1 MDYEKTE
8 MRKDIILKK
17 LKERGCRI
25 TKQRMLILDIIL
37 NEKCS
42 CCKEIY
48 YKAIEHNPGIGVST
62 VYRMV
67 NSLEDIGA
75 ISRSDIYKIKYEGE
89 KTKGSVCVIE
99 LDDGTFCIFSEKTF
113 ETMIAASLKAA
124 GYIKEQKIKKISM
137 NTKYAENDKIYR

>member
-1 MDYEKTE
+1 
-8 MRKDIILKK
+8 
-17 LKERGCRI
+17 
-25 TKQRMLILDIIL
+25 MLILDIIL

-67 NSLEDIGA
+67 NSLEEIGA

-89 KTKGSVCVIE
+89 KTKGSVCVRE